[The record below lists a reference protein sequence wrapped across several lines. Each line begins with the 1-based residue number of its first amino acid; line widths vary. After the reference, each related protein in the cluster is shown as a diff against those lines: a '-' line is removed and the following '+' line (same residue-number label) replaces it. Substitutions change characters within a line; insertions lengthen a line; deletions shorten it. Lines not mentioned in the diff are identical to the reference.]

1 MFDLAPIEG
10 LYRGGPEASDARV
23 VANAGEILAD
33 LLAALQAIPVGA
45 EPVGTMLP
53 GDGVFIRDLD
63 CVVRWIGA
71 RIEDQCRAVAHLAR

>member
-53 GDGVFIRDLD
+53 GDGVFIGDLD
-63 CVVRWIGA
+63 CVARWIGA